1 LRFVPYIGAIA
12 SAVFPLIVATAVE
25 PGWTMTLLTVALF
38 LIVELL
44 IGQVLEP
51 LAYGHSS
58 GLSPVAVVA
67 SATFWTWLWGPI
79 GLILATPLTVCLVVA
94 GRHVERLRFMEILL
108 GDQPALSP
116 AQITYQRLLAADPVE
131 AVEQGQR
138 YLSERPLADY
148 YQEVLL
154 GGLRL
159 AWSDA
164 QRGVLDEE
172 QLRRIRDTDAEL
184 IEEFESHEEAR
195 KAQPEPP
202 DEGPLAT
209 LSAIEE
215 RGLPADK
222 GTPVPS
228 DRKVHCIAGHGMLDE
243 ATAMALAQLLRR
255 QGVAAASMEAEAL
268 SMAKLFS
275 LPTQGV
281 AVICLCYL
289 ERATPAQVRY
299 AARRLRRK
307 APEAFIAIALLGEP
321 AETGDDAPTQLPERT
336 ELVRG
341 SLEALASRVHTIVI
355 TAAQPPAPLARA
367 G

>member
-1 LRFVPYIGAIA
+1 
-12 SAVFPLIVATAVE
+12 
-25 PGWTMTLLTVALF
+25 
-38 LIVELL
+38 
-44 IGQVLEP
+44 LEP

-131 AVEQGQR
+131 AIEQGQR
-138 YLSERPLADY
+138 YLKDRTLADY

-164 QRGVLDEE
+164 QRGSLDEE
-172 QLRRIRDTDAEL
+172 QLRRIRDTAAEL
-184 IEEFESHEEAR
+184 VEEFESHEEAQ
-195 KAQPEPP
+195 KAQLEPP
-202 DEGPLAT
+202 NEGPLAT
-209 LSAIEE
+209 LSVAEE
-215 RGLPADK
+215 RELPADK
-222 GTPVPS
+222 GTSLSS
-228 DRKVHCIAGHGMLDE
+228 DRKVLCIAGLGVLDE
-243 ATAMALAQLLRR
+243 AAAMALAQLLRR
-255 QGVAAASMEAEAL
+255 QGVAAASLEAEAL

-275 LPTQGV
+275 LPTQDV

-289 ERATPAQVRY
+289 ERATPAQVHY

-307 APEAFIAIALLGEP
+307 EPEAFIAIALLGEP
-321 AETGDDAPTQLPERT
+321 AETGDDEPKQLPERI
-336 ELVRG
+336 ELLHG
-341 SLEALASRVHTIVI
+341 SLEALACRIHAIVI
-355 TAAQPPAPLARA
+355 AGAQPPAPLARV